1 MLFNFSSGSLGV
13 APNFYIVAAVAF
25 LSSLLVDLVMKR
37 SVVNEELV
45 GFSLILK
52 P

>member
-13 APNFYIVAAVAF
+13 APNFYTVAVVAF

-37 SVVNEELV
+37 SLVREELV
-45 GFSLILK
+45 GFSLI
-52 P
+52 

>member
-13 APNFYIVAAVAF
+13 APNFCTVAAVAF

-37 SVVNEELV
+37 SLVREELV
-45 GFSLILK
+45 GFSLI
-52 P
+52 

>member
-13 APNFYIVAAVAF
+13 APSYFYIVTAVAF

-37 SVVNEELV
+37 SLVREELV
-45 GFSLILK
+45 GLSLI
-52 P
+52 